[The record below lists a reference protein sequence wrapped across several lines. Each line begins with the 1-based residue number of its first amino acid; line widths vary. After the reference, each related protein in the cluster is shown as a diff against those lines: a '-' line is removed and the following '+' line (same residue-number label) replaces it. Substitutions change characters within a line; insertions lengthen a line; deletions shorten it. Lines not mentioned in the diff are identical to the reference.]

1 MKTTVLGAAVL
12 SALMTLATSAPAFA
26 ADSGKA
32 GPDLQPRAD
41 GSRADVRGRP
51 GRGRPGGAAEFALER
66 LDGNDD
72 GKISREEFLSARLD
86 RVDELLERLDAN
98 GDGLLAQGEGREALQ
113 ERGRPEGRRG
123 RGPGR
128 GGPGPNGGPGAG
140 QGGPAQA
147 AMLACVQKAV
157 PGYTAPER
165 PDAEDLQERFAE
177 TDSNKDGKLSLSEV
191 TAAISARATQQFARL
206 DSNGDG
212 AISPTERAAVAEQRQ
227 AAAKAMAD
235 CMRAQR
241 AR

>member
-32 GPDLQPRAD
+32 GPDLQQRAD
-41 GSRADVRGRP
+41 GGRADVRGRP

-66 LDGNDD
+66 LDANDD
-72 GKISREEFLSARLD
+72 GKISREEFLSGRLD
-86 RVDELLERLDAN
+86 RVDELLERLDTN
-98 GDGLLAQGEGREALQ
+98 GDGLLAEGEGRDARQ
-113 ERGRPEGRRG
+113 GRGGREGRQG
-123 RGPGR
+123 RGTGR
-128 GGPGPNGGPGAG
+128 AGPGPNGGPGAG
-140 QGGPAQA
+140 EGPMRA
-147 AMLACVQKAV
+147 ALQACVEKAV
-157 PGYTAPER
+157 PAYSAPER

-191 TAAISARATQQFARL
+191 TAALSARATQQFARL

-212 AISPTERAAVAEQRQ
+212 AISETERTAVAQQRQ

-235 CMRAQR
+235 CMREQR

>member
-72 GKISREEFLSARLD
+72 GKISREEFLSGRLD

-98 GDGLLAQGEGREALQ
+98 GDGLLAQGEGRDALQ

-212 AISPTERAAVAEQRQ
+212 AISATERAAVAEQRQ

-241 AR
+241 AP